1 MFPARRV
8 RGIFW
13 PTLMLVGSNPELKES
28 VEKSDAQL
36 RDVASS
42 VGHQD
47 HHGPRQSWL
56 AQSHPHRTDLCLQ
69 RRARRRARQRN
80 LFHRVRHPIAGPWKP
95 PTQSCSGRPSR
106 GGCSR
111 QLYELSQR
119 TLFSP
124 SELRRLTADY
134 ETIRRSCAVRLAVL
148 FRTEFELKLAAL
160 TTPTFRQFS
169 GQMAQPTHLTLF
181 KVEPLRGIGVLE
193 MSPPLA
199 LNLLDRLMGGPGT
212 ASAETRD
219 LTEIEI
225 ALLGQVTHLLTEA
238 WCAHWYGWK
247 ELKSRADRARKR
259 PALSANIRAGKAR
272 CSWRRLKRRSAS
284 VSARSGSRC
293 RSPLWAAAAKIR
305 AELKPPVE
313 APTSRPSLPSRR
325 LGIPRLDHVNI
336 PISAEL
342 PAPRSPRACCNP

>member
-1 MFPARRV
+1 MEATDPKAAPVAPAAAAV
-8 RGIFW
+8 
-13 PTLMLVGSNPELKES
+13 P
-28 VEKSDAQL
+28 
-36 RDVASS
+36 
-42 VGHQD
+42 
-47 HHGPRQSWL
+47 
-56 AQSHPHRTDLCLQ
+56 
-69 RRARRRARQRN
+69 
-80 LFHRVRHPIAGPWKP
+80 
-95 PTQSCSGRPSR
+95 
-106 GGCSR
+106 

-247 ELKSRADRARKR
+247 ELKS
-259 PALSANIRAGKAR
+259 ALIGHENDPRYLQTSAPESTLLVATFEAQVGECVGQIRLA
-272 CSWRRLKRRSAS
+272 L
-284 VSARSGSRC
+284 
-293 RSPLWAAAAKIR
+293 PLTTLEPLLQKIR

-313 APTSRPSLPSRR
+313 APTLAPVAAKPTAWN
-325 LGIPRLDHVNI
+325 PALDHVNI

-342 PAPRSPRACCNP
+342 PGPQITARMLQSLKVGDVLSLPAEAANLVQLRLGGTARFNARLGTRDEHWAVEVLNALKS